1 MIKVYPVFFKKND
14 TSYLVYIPDFN
25 QYTEGGSFAEAFS
38 MARDAMGTYSLA
50 VSREQLPAP
59 SNYESAL
66 AITKENADDEDF
78 LFSDGVFSFVDIDFD
93 EYARKLKNRSVRK
106 NCTIPYELNEKAE
119 GLGMNF
125 SKILQEALEEKIHQI
140 I

>member
-1 MIKVYPVFFKKND
+1 MIKVYPVFFKKTD

-25 QYTEGGSFAEAFS
+25 QFTEGGSFAEAFS

-59 SNYESAL
+59 SSYESEL

-78 LFSDGVFSFVDIDFD
+78 SFSDGVFSFVDIDFD

-119 GLGMNF
+119 DLGINF